1 MDDHPVYIST
11 LIDHEFHED
20 KQPYPIRCVGS
31 CNCILIMNPTK
42 GLASEADGETLD
54 WWRNS
59 RNKQHHIGG
68 RFEAFF

>member
-1 MDDHPVYIST
+1 MNDHPGYIPT
-11 LIDHEFHED
+11 LTDYGFHED
-20 KQPYPIRCVGS
+20 KQRYPIRCVGS
-31 CNCILIMNPTK
+31 CILIMNPTK